1 MILELSNPM
10 SAPICCPFPSR
21 LKNDQTNP
29 NNNAVLGIE
38 MENTCG
44 PSARYYKIAHHLC
57 PRTNIVDIKV
67 APWKQKKTR
76 IQPKVARPP
85 PEAFSPLPGTSA
97 KALPQNHCYKM
108 RLLEGEIPPLQN
120 EDWFYHQVTWRG
132 HSTTTK
138 WRLFFICFLIIRLLE
153 GNTSILQND
162 DWKWLERVMTCCLPK
177 GNVRCYKMR
186 LGFYILSPNGQ
197 ILLLQNDFDF

>member
-67 APWKQKKTR
+67 APWKQKKNTNPTKGCPASSR
-76 IQPKVARPP
+76 GVLTTAWHERKSIATK
-85 PEAFSPLPGTSA
+85 SL
-97 KALPQNHCYKM
+97 LQNHCYKM

-120 EDWFYHQVTWRG
+120 EDWFYHQVT
-132 HSTTTK
+132 
-138 WRLFFICFLIIRLLE
+138 
-153 GNTSILQND
+153 
-162 DWKWLERVMTCCLPK
+162 
-177 GNVRCYKMR
+177 
-186 LGFYILSPNGQ
+186 
-197 ILLLQNDFDF
+197 